1 MTLLDAVVRYES
13 ATRRRVM
20 VLAVPVAAVAALAG
34 WTSTPQWAA
43 LVAVPVLALAGGL
56 VLLGR
61 YKRMLR
67 RVRQESATS
76 GPA

>member
-1 MTLLDAVVRYES
+1 MTLLAAVGRSEP

-20 VLAVPVAAVAALAG
+20 VLAAPVAAVAALAG

-43 LVAVPVLALAGGL
+43 LVAVPVLALAAGL

-61 YKRMLR
+61 YERMLR
-67 RVRQESATS
+67 RVRQEGATS
-76 GPA
+76 GPV

>member
-1 MTLLDAVVRYES
+1 MTLLAAVVRSEP

-20 VLAVPVAAVAALAG
+20 VLAAPVAAVAALAG

-61 YKRMLR
+61 YERMLR
-67 RVRQESATS
+67 RVRQEGITS